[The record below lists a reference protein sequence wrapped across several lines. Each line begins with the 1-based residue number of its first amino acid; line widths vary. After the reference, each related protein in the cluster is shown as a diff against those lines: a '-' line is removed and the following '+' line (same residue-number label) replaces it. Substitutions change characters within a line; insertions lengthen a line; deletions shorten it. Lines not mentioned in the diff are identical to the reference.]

1 MSELILEGQNL
12 VKDYPLKKE
21 VFWEKPKTL
30 RALGGVSLKLAQGQ
44 TVGIVGESG
53 SGKSTLGEILGDLQR
68 PSKGTVLYQGQN
80 LRTMKQAEYRRF
92 RRNVQ
97 FIFQNPT
104 ESMNPY
110 FTIEKILMEPMKRL
124 DDDFSPAQAQQK
136 IQTILPQ
143 VGLEPD
149 CLSRRPAELSGGQC
163 QRIAIARALLLNPQV
178 IVCDECVSALD
189 VSIQAQILNL
199 LKSLQRRYGTSYLFI
214 SHDMSVVHYMSDTI
228 FVLVKGQVI
237 EQGVGAELMH
247 HPKQAYTSSLIS
259 SALFAEDA
267 LCAVQ

>member
-1 MSELILEGQNL
+1 
-12 VKDYPLKKE
+12 
-21 VFWEKPKTL
+21 
-30 RALGGVSLKLAQGQ
+30 
-44 TVGIVGESG
+44 
-53 SGKSTLGEILGDLQR
+53 
-68 PSKGTVLYQGQN
+68 
-80 LRTMKQAEYRRF
+80 
-92 RRNVQ
+92 
-97 FIFQNPT
+97 
-104 ESMNPY
+104 MNPY

-124 DDDFSPAQAQQK
+124 DDDFSPTQAQQK

-259 SALFAEDA
+259 SSLFAEDA